1 MCFSFDNLA
10 SFLVYLL
17 APFLHLQRPAYLNT
31 IIMRK
36 KLLFFL
42 FISFTIC
49 SYSQNV
55 IFKGNVIEE
64 GNRMKMTEVIIEI
77 HGTAFAETTN
87 ENGEFE
93 FRGNIPA
100 GDQTV
105 IFKKK
110 GYENTIEFLNFKQG
124 QAHTKLDIIM
134 KITKQEK
141 KRRKKLDK
149 SINKDNK
156 KSEKE
161 IESKKKAVKKS
172 VEKDDKKLAQEQKK
186 FEKQSKKAE
195 RRYGKS
201 VPSGDV
207 IYEDIPEE
215 APVETVSPLQITY
228 GEKLGVTPQEIT
240 NIPLYQF
247 IDEWMGTKYLWGG
260 NSKDGIDCSFFSI
273 KLYHEVKDELIE
285 RTAQNQYDSDKT
297 AKWDGRNHLKE
308 GDLLFFRK
316 AGDLSDEIVH
326 VGVYLANNKFV
337 NATEFTGGD
346 GNSGVRIDDLSVR
359 YWQDRLFAAGRRKNY

>member
-1 MCFSFDNLA
+1 
-10 SFLVYLL
+10 
-17 APFLHLQRPAYLNT
+17 
-31 IIMRK
+31 MRK

-64 GNRMKMTEVIIEI
+64 GNGVKISEVVVVID
-77 HGTAFAETTN
+77 GTAFAEITN
-87 ENGEFE
+87 ENGEFA
-93 FRGNIPA
+93 FREKIPI
-100 GDQTV
+100 GKLTV
-105 IFKKK
+105 IFKKE
-110 GYENTIEFLNFKQG
+110 GYETTYEFLDFKQN
-124 QAHTKLDIIM
+124 QALTKPEIVM

-141 KRRKKLDK
+141 KRRKKLAN
-149 SINKDNK
+149 SIDKDNK

-161 IESKKKAVKKS
+161 IESKIKAIKKAE
-172 VEKDDKKLAQEQKK
+172 EKDDKKLVQERKK

-195 RRYGKS
+195 RKPGKG
-201 VPSGDV
+201 VSGGVV

-215 APVETVSPLQITY
+215 APVETVSLLQRTY
-228 GEKLGVTPQEIT
+228 ATKIGVTPQEIT
-240 NIPLYQF
+240 NIPLYEF
-247 IDEWMGTKYLWGG
+247 IDEWVGTRYLWGG

-273 KLYHEVKDELIE
+273 KLYHEVNDELLE

-297 AKWDGRNHLKE
+297 VKWDGRNYLKE
-308 GDLLFFRK
+308 GDLLFFRQ
-316 AGDLSDEIVH
+316 AGDLSDNIVH

-359 YWQDRLFAAGRRKNY
+359 YWQDRLFAAGRRKNN